1 MALKF
6 YNSVTRGLK
15 LKVAKFWGLI
25 SMSVEVKRKNPLG
38 TFSTL
43 PPHRVHIILKSYA
56 KAFESL
62 QP

>member
-25 SMSVEVKRKNPLG
+25 SMSVEVKRKNSLG
-38 TFSTL
+38 TFQLS
-43 PPHRVHIILKSYA
+43 PRIGFIL
-56 KAFESL
+56 F
-62 QP
+62 